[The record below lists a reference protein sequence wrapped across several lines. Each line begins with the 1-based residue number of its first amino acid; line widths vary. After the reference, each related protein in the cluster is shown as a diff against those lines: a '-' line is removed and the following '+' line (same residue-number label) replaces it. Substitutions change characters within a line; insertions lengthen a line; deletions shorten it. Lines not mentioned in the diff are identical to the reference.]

1 MEIVRAGIN
10 DAKVVGLVHSTAWKQ
25 AYENVFPPEYLYSD
39 TPAKRTQ
46 EFLESCNNKDVFYY
60 LLYEAELAVGVVK
73 VMKESD
79 GYEIVSFYILEEHR
93 GKGFG
98 KQAVIYLSKLLGGEK
113 VQLWVLEDNK
123 KARRFYEN
131 NGFKNTGNT
140 RVICRGDSYVQ
151 MQYELN
157 LPKLIKEHIEK

>member
-25 AYENVFPPEYLYSD
+25 AYEKVFPSEYLYSD

-79 GYEIVSFYILEEHR
+79 DYEIVSFYILEEHR

-98 KQAVIYLSKLLGGEK
+98 KQVVIYLSKLLGGEK

-131 NGFKNTGNT
+131 NGFKSTRNT
-140 RVICRGDSYVQ
+140 RVIWRGNSYVQ
-151 MQYELN
+151 MQYELCN
-157 LPKLIKEHIEK
+157 SALE

>member
-25 AYENVFPPEYLYSD
+25 AYENVFPSEYLYSD
-39 TPAKRTQ
+39 TPDKRTQ
-46 EFLESCNNKDVFYY
+46 EFLGSCNNKDVFYY

-98 KQAVIYLSKLLGGEK
+98 KQAVIYLSKLFRGEK

-131 NGFKNTGNT
+131 NGFKNTENT
-140 RVICRGDSYVQ
+140 RVICRGNSYIQ

-157 LPKLIKEHIEK
+157 LPELIKENIEK